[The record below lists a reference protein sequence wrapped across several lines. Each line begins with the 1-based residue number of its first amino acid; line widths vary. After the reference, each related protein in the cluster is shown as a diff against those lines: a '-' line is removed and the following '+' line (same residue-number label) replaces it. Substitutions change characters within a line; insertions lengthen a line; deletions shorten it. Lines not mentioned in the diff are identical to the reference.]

1 MDIFRDD
8 LITLREV
15 SDAYWKLE
23 FRFIGL
29 LTHFGRRLSSPINEW
44 QFSSFFNCI
53 RFQQSQGSIDKNK
66 F

>member
-1 MDIFRDD
+1 MLNYSLESNIELYLNNMDIFRDD

-29 LTHFGRRLSSPINEW
+29 LTHFGRRLSSPINE
-44 QFSSFFNCI
+44 
-53 RFQQSQGSIDKNK
+53 
-66 F
+66 